1 MLQDGEIIEYGC
13 PFELLQDPQS
23 TLMWFVNQTGTAS
36 GERLMEVAREA
47 FEQQNQNTIISHY

>member
-1 MLQDGEIIEYGC
+1 MLQNGEIIEYGC
-13 PFELLQDPQS
+13 PFDLLQDPQS

-47 FEQQNQNTIISHY
+47 YERQSRSTIISNQ